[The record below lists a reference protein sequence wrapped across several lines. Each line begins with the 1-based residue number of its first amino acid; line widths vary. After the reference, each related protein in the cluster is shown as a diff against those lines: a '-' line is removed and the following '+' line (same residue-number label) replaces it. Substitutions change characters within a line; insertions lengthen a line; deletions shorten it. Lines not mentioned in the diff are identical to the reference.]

1 MMSERWKH
9 FWYEVA
15 YHIMGAILLLGFG
28 MRVRGRR
35 YVPHQ
40 GGLLVVANH
49 QSFLD
54 PPLVGVAIRRH
65 LSYLARKTLFRSR
78 LFGGLIGS
86 VGAIPLDQEVPG
98 TEGIKAALAL
108 LKAGKAVLIFP
119 EGRRSP
125 HGRMQPLKPGVVVLI
140 RRGGVPILPVGVAG
154 AYEAWPVRRRWPRFS
169 PLFFPD
175 RSHSVAAV
183 IGEPI
188 PAGALAR
195 LPPERMLKELG
206 NVLADLAAQAEKLR
220 NR

>member
-1 MMSERWKH
+1 
-9 FWYEVA
+9 
-15 YHIMGAILLLGFG
+15 

-35 YVPHQ
+35 HVPHQ
-40 GGLLVVANH
+40 GGLLVIANH

-65 LSYLARKTLFRSR
+65 LNYLARKTLFRNR

-86 VGAIPLDQEVPG
+86 VGAIPLDQVIPG

-119 EGRRSP
+119 EGSRTP

-154 AYEAWPVRRRWPRFS
+154 AFEAWPIHRKWPRWS
-169 PLFFPD
+169 PLFWPD

-188 PAGALAR
+188 PTERLAR
-195 LPPERMLKELG
+195 LPPEQILKELAT
-206 NVLADLAAQAEKLR
+206 VLADLAAQAEALR
-220 NR
+220 RR